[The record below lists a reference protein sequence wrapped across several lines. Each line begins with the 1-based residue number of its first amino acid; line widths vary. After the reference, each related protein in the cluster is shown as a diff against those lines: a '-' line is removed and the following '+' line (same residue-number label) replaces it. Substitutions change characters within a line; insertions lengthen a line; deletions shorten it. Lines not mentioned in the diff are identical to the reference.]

1 MLFLI
6 IDINLI
12 NYADENTPYVAT
24 DKTEDVIRKL
34 ENDLIKFF
42 KCFSEN

>member
-12 NYADENTPYVAT
+12 NYADENTPCVAT
-24 DKTEDVIRKL
+24 DKIEDVL
-34 ENDLIKFF
+34 ENWKMI
-42 KCFSEN
+42 